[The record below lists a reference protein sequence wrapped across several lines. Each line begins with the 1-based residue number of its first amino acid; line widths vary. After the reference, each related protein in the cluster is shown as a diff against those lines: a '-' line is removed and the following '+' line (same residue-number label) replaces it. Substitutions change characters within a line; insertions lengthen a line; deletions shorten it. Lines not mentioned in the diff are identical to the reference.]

1 MFEPV
6 KIAPSILS
14 ANFLTLG
21 DDIRAITEAGADV
34 VHVDVMDGHFVPNLT
49 MGVPIIKQLKT
60 ISKLPLDVHLMISNP
75 IEQLDW
81 FTRAVCDSIT
91 VHAEPFDEA
100 GMKEAVRI
108 IHDAGIKAAISVKPK
123 TPVSV
128 LEPVIADLEMVLI
141 MSVEPGFS
149 GQSYI
154 EGSEDKV
161 AQVVEMA
168 RKAGN
173 DSLLIQVDGGIGL
186 KTADL
191 VAAKG
196 ADVLV
201 CGSAV
206 FGADNLEEAV
216 EGIRGVAEEARKKA
230 LS

>member
-81 FTRAVCDSIT
+81 FTRAGCDSIT
-91 VHAEPFDEA
+91 VHAEPLDEA

-108 IHDAGIKAAISVKPK
+108 IHDAGIKAAVSVKPK

-154 EGSEDKV
+154 
-161 AQVVEMA
+161 
-168 RKAGN
+168 
-173 DSLLIQVDGGIGL
+173 
-186 KTADL
+186 ADL

-196 ADVLV
+196 ADILV

-206 FGADNLEEAV
+206 FGADNLEQAV
-216 EGIRGVAEEARKKA
+216 EGIRGIAEEARKKA